1 MSFNIAIEVKF
12 MKKILFVF
20 ICAFSVTVLSPWIHA
35 QSLDDTFDEFSH
47 RFQALKP
54 PPGSSVRSDYKLDQ
68 TALASFYTAKMLT
81 VISKQNQELIARYD
95 EVSRKYDQM
104 IKQNEKI
111 IQLLSQKPG
120 RPE

>member
-1 MSFNIAIEVKF
+1 

-20 ICAFSVTVLSPWIHA
+20 VCALSIGVLTPWIHA
-35 QSLDDTFDEFSH
+35 QSLDDTFDEFNH
-47 RFQALKP
+47 RFQSLKP
-54 PPGSSVRSDYKLDQ
+54 PPGSSVHSDYKLDQ
-68 TALASFYTAKMLT
+68 TALASFYTARILT
-81 VISKQNQELIARYD
+81 IISKQNQELIARYD

-120 RPE
+120 RPQ